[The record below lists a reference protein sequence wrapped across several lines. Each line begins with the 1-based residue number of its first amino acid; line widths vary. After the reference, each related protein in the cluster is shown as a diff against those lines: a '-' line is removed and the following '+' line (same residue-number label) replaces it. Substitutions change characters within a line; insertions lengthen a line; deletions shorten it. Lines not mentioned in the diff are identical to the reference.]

1 MWILLIVQVAA
12 GVFPDR
18 TSWRDTSARTL
29 ASNRTA
35 APCARSVFLAPI
47 IWANISKYI
56 AGNEED
62 LEALGEPVC
71 PLSCRH
77 PQVCVGV
84 DRLVQLVPLLLLQLP
99 PPLQLPHPTVA
110 AAAAVVFKV
119 HRSLLIAIR
128 VTWAVCSITTKVEL
142 RALISYSSSSSPYY
156 Y

>member
-77 PQVCVGV
+77 PLVCVGV
-84 DRLVQLVPLLLLQLP
+84 DRLVQLVPLLLQPPQLP

-110 AAAAVVFKV
+110 AAAAAAAVAFKV

-142 RALISYSSSSSPYY
+142 RALTS
-156 Y
+156 